1 MIKNILA
8 LIALFNLLGCSPN
21 HHKMQT
27 LQNFKTEQIRT
38 FSSKYLVT
46 NYSISK
52 GDYKTVNE
60 ILNKD
65 LHKDEFLKYKFFSNL
80 VSGNFSNA
88 NKVSNL
94 IINEKKQNDLYLIPT
109 YILNIKNNKFEENHK
124 ISSDNEI
131 LFSLKKVDN
140 LINLWSQIKANK
152 HNFDLNESLN
162 NTSLHELIILENFY
176 DNNKLKKIA
185 DFIFNNQLLN
195 QNDYLFLAGFYF
207 RLNDLEKFNEE
218 LTKSNRNLYR
228 LKFELTIQML
238 QENISRIV
246 LKNKIIISEKEIE
259 KYYEKNIGSIK
270 KQNLIRMLSMSA
282 KDKEFIDE
290 IIDIFNNREDTL
302 DVKLAKLAER
312 GYIKD
317 KPKDLGYVNPK
328 ELSSTI
334 YDEIINSKIEEVV
347 GPIKIQDEASFFII
361 LDKTYSDASFLLARE
376 DIKNTIYKNKSI
388 KLLDSWFS
396 DLRKSMYIS
405 QRL

>member
-1 MIKNILA
+1 MKMKFKYFSFFLILVFFTLATSCKSNTKIIEGIVGVVNNEIILLTELDNHIIQSQKDTNLDKDKNQFLKELMDLKILE
-8 LIALFNLLGCSPN
+8 IQG
-21 HHKMQT
+21 KRMG
-27 LQNFKTEQIRT
+27 II
-38 FSSKYLVT
+38 VT
-46 NYSISK
+46 NEKLEEIIS
-52 GDYKTVNE
+52 E
-60 ILNKD
+60 I
-65 LHKDEFLKYKFFSNL
+65 
-80 VSGNFSNA
+80 
-88 NKVSNL
+88 
-94 IINEKKQNDLYLIPT
+94 
-109 YILNIKNNKFEENHK
+109 IKNNGE
-124 ISSDNEI
+124 
-131 LFSLKKVDN
+131 
-140 LINLWSQIKANK
+140 
-152 HNFDLNESLN
+152 
-162 NTSLHELIILENFY
+162 
-176 DNNKLKKIA
+176 
-185 DFIFNNQLLN
+185 
-195 QNDYLFLAGFYF
+195 
-207 RLNDLEKFNEE
+207 EKFNEE

-270 KQNLIRMLSMSA
+270 KQNLIKMLSMSA

-290 IIDIFNNREDTL
+290 ILDIFNNHEDSL
-302 DVKLAKLAER
+302 DVKLAKLVER

>member
-1 MIKNILA
+1 MKMKFKYFSFFLILVFFTLATSCKSNTKIIEGIVGVVNNEIILLSELDNHIIQSQKDTNLDKDKNQFLKELMDLKILE
-8 LIALFNLLGCSPN
+8 IQG
-21 HHKMQT
+21 KRMG
-27 LQNFKTEQIRT
+27 II
-38 FSSKYLVT
+38 VT
-46 NYSISK
+46 NEKLEEIIS
-52 GDYKTVNE
+52 E
-60 ILNKD
+60 I
-65 LHKDEFLKYKFFSNL
+65 
-80 VSGNFSNA
+80 
-88 NKVSNL
+88 
-94 IINEKKQNDLYLIPT
+94 
-109 YILNIKNNKFEENHK
+109 IKNNGE
-124 ISSDNEI
+124 
-131 LFSLKKVDN
+131 
-140 LINLWSQIKANK
+140 
-152 HNFDLNESLN
+152 
-162 NTSLHELIILENFY
+162 
-176 DNNKLKKIA
+176 
-185 DFIFNNQLLN
+185 
-195 QNDYLFLAGFYF
+195 
-207 RLNDLEKFNEE
+207 EKFNEE

-270 KQNLIRMLSMSA
+270 KQNLIKMLSMSA

-290 IIDIFNNREDTL
+290 ILDIFNNREDSL
-302 DVKLAKLAER
+302 DVKLAKLVER

-334 YDEIINSKIEEVV
+334 YDEVISSKIGEVV

>member
-1 MIKNILA
+1 MKMKFKYFSFFLILVFFTLATSCKSNTKIIEGIVGVVNNEIILLTELDNHIIQSQKNTNLDKDKNQFLKELMDLKILE
-8 LIALFNLLGCSPN
+8 IQGK
-21 HHKMQT
+21 KMG
-27 LQNFKTEQIRT
+27 II
-38 FSSKYLVT
+38 VT
-46 NYSISK
+46 NEKLEEIIS
-52 GDYKTVNE
+52 E
-60 ILNKD
+60 I
-65 LHKDEFLKYKFFSNL
+65 
-80 VSGNFSNA
+80 
-88 NKVSNL
+88 
-94 IINEKKQNDLYLIPT
+94 
-109 YILNIKNNKFEENHK
+109 IKNNGE
-124 ISSDNEI
+124 
-131 LFSLKKVDN
+131 
-140 LINLWSQIKANK
+140 
-152 HNFDLNESLN
+152 
-162 NTSLHELIILENFY
+162 
-176 DNNKLKKIA
+176 
-185 DFIFNNQLLN
+185 
-195 QNDYLFLAGFYF
+195 
-207 RLNDLEKFNEE
+207 EKFNEE

-270 KQNLIRMLSMSA
+270 KQNLIKMLSMSA

-290 IIDIFNNREDTL
+290 ILDIFNNREDTL
-302 DVKLAKLAER
+302 DVKLAKLVER

-334 YDEIINSKIEEVV
+334 YDEIINSKIGEVV

>member
-1 MIKNILA
+1 MKMKFKYFSFLILVFFTLATSCKSNTKIIEGIVGVVNNEIILLTELDNHIIQSQKDTNLDKDKNQFLKELMDLKILE
-8 LIALFNLLGCSPN
+8 IQG
-21 HHKMQT
+21 KRMG
-27 LQNFKTEQIRT
+27 II
-38 FSSKYLVT
+38 VT
-46 NYSISK
+46 NEKLEEIIS
-52 GDYKTVNE
+52 E
-60 ILNKD
+60 I
-65 LHKDEFLKYKFFSNL
+65 
-80 VSGNFSNA
+80 
-88 NKVSNL
+88 
-94 IINEKKQNDLYLIPT
+94 
-109 YILNIKNNKFEENHK
+109 IKNNGE
-124 ISSDNEI
+124 
-131 LFSLKKVDN
+131 
-140 LINLWSQIKANK
+140 
-152 HNFDLNESLN
+152 
-162 NTSLHELIILENFY
+162 
-176 DNNKLKKIA
+176 
-185 DFIFNNQLLN
+185 
-195 QNDYLFLAGFYF
+195 
-207 RLNDLEKFNEE
+207 EKFNEE

-270 KQNLIRMLSMSA
+270 KQNLIKMLSMSA

-290 IIDIFNNREDTL
+290 ILDIFNNREDSL
-302 DVKLAKLAER
+302 DVKLAKLVER

-334 YDEIINSKIEEVV
+334 YDEVISSKIGEVV

>member
-1 MIKNILA
+1 MKMKFRYFSFFLILVFFTLATSCKSNTKIIEGIVGVVNDEIILLTELDNHIIQSQKNTNLDKDKNQFLKELMDLKILE
-8 LIALFNLLGCSPN
+8 IQG
-21 HHKMQT
+21 KRMG
-27 LQNFKTEQIRT
+27 II
-38 FSSKYLVT
+38 VT
-46 NYSISK
+46 NEKLEEIIS
-52 GDYKTVNE
+52 E
-60 ILNKD
+60 I
-65 LHKDEFLKYKFFSNL
+65 
-80 VSGNFSNA
+80 
-88 NKVSNL
+88 
-94 IINEKKQNDLYLIPT
+94 
-109 YILNIKNNKFEENHK
+109 IKNNGE
-124 ISSDNEI
+124 
-131 LFSLKKVDN
+131 
-140 LINLWSQIKANK
+140 
-152 HNFDLNESLN
+152 
-162 NTSLHELIILENFY
+162 
-176 DNNKLKKIA
+176 
-185 DFIFNNQLLN
+185 
-195 QNDYLFLAGFYF
+195 
-207 RLNDLEKFNEE
+207 EKFNEE

-290 IIDIFNNREDTL
+290 IIDIFNNREDSL
-302 DVKLAKLAER
+302 DVKLAKLVER

>member
-1 MIKNILA
+1 MKMKFKYFSFFLILVFFTLATSCKSNTKIIEGIVGVVNNEIILLTELNNHIIQSQKDTNLDKDKNQFLKELMDLKILE
-8 LIALFNLLGCSPN
+8 IQG
-21 HHKMQT
+21 KRMG
-27 LQNFKTEQIRT
+27 II
-38 FSSKYLVT
+38 VT
-46 NYSISK
+46 NEKLEEIIS
-52 GDYKTVNE
+52 E
-60 ILNKD
+60 I
-65 LHKDEFLKYKFFSNL
+65 
-80 VSGNFSNA
+80 
-88 NKVSNL
+88 
-94 IINEKKQNDLYLIPT
+94 
-109 YILNIKNNKFEENHK
+109 IKNNGE
-124 ISSDNEI
+124 
-131 LFSLKKVDN
+131 
-140 LINLWSQIKANK
+140 
-152 HNFDLNESLN
+152 
-162 NTSLHELIILENFY
+162 
-176 DNNKLKKIA
+176 
-185 DFIFNNQLLN
+185 
-195 QNDYLFLAGFYF
+195 
-207 RLNDLEKFNEE
+207 EKFNEE

-290 IIDIFNNREDTL
+290 ILDIFNNREDSL
-302 DVKLAKLAER
+302 DVKLAKLVER
-312 GYIKD
+312 GYIKE

-334 YDEIINSKIEEVV
+334 YDEVISSKIGEVV

>member
-1 MIKNILA
+1 MKMKFKYFSFFLILVFFTLATSCKSNTKIIEGIVGVVNNEIILLTELDNHIIQSQKDTNLDKDKNQFLKELMDLKILE
-8 LIALFNLLGCSPN
+8 IQG
-21 HHKMQT
+21 KRMG
-27 LQNFKTEQIRT
+27 II
-38 FSSKYLVT
+38 VT
-46 NYSISK
+46 NEKLEEIIS
-52 GDYKTVNE
+52 E
-60 ILNKD
+60 I
-65 LHKDEFLKYKFFSNL
+65 
-80 VSGNFSNA
+80 
-88 NKVSNL
+88 
-94 IINEKKQNDLYLIPT
+94 
-109 YILNIKNNKFEENHK
+109 IKNNGE
-124 ISSDNEI
+124 
-131 LFSLKKVDN
+131 
-140 LINLWSQIKANK
+140 
-152 HNFDLNESLN
+152 
-162 NTSLHELIILENFY
+162 
-176 DNNKLKKIA
+176 
-185 DFIFNNQLLN
+185 
-195 QNDYLFLAGFYF
+195 
-207 RLNDLEKFNEE
+207 EKFNEE

-270 KQNLIRMLSMSA
+270 KQNLIKMLSMSA

-290 IIDIFNNREDTL
+290 ILDIFNNREDSL
-302 DVKLAKLAER
+302 DVKLAKLVER

-334 YDEIINSKIEEVV
+334 YDEVISSKIGEVV

>member
-1 MIKNILA
+1 MKFKYFSFFLILVFFTLATSCKSNTKIIEGIVGVVNNEIILLTELDNHIIQSQKDTNLDKDKNQFLKELMDLKILE
-8 LIALFNLLGCSPN
+8 IQG
-21 HHKMQT
+21 KRMG
-27 LQNFKTEQIRT
+27 II
-38 FSSKYLVT
+38 VT
-46 NYSISK
+46 NEKLEEIIS
-52 GDYKTVNE
+52 E
-60 ILNKD
+60 I
-65 LHKDEFLKYKFFSNL
+65 
-80 VSGNFSNA
+80 
-88 NKVSNL
+88 
-94 IINEKKQNDLYLIPT
+94 
-109 YILNIKNNKFEENHK
+109 IKNNGE
-124 ISSDNEI
+124 
-131 LFSLKKVDN
+131 
-140 LINLWSQIKANK
+140 
-152 HNFDLNESLN
+152 
-162 NTSLHELIILENFY
+162 
-176 DNNKLKKIA
+176 
-185 DFIFNNQLLN
+185 
-195 QNDYLFLAGFYF
+195 
-207 RLNDLEKFNEE
+207 EKFNEE

-270 KQNLIRMLSMSA
+270 KQNLIKMLSMSA

-290 IIDIFNNREDTL
+290 ILDIFNNREDSL
-302 DVKLAKLAER
+302 DVKLAKLVER

-334 YDEIINSKIEEVV
+334 YDEVISSKIGEVV

>member
-1 MIKNILA
+1 MKFRYFKFFLILVFFTLATSCKSNTKIIEGIVGVINDEIILLTELDNHIIQSQKNTNLDKDKNQFLKELMDLKILE
-8 LIALFNLLGCSPN
+8 IQGK
-21 HHKMQT
+21 KMG
-27 LQNFKTEQIRT
+27 II
-38 FSSKYLVT
+38 VT
-46 NYSISK
+46 NEKLEEIIS
-52 GDYKTVNE
+52 E
-60 ILNKD
+60 I
-65 LHKDEFLKYKFFSNL
+65 
-80 VSGNFSNA
+80 
-88 NKVSNL
+88 
-94 IINEKKQNDLYLIPT
+94 
-109 YILNIKNNKFEENHK
+109 IKNNGE
-124 ISSDNEI
+124 
-131 LFSLKKVDN
+131 
-140 LINLWSQIKANK
+140 
-152 HNFDLNESLN
+152 
-162 NTSLHELIILENFY
+162 
-176 DNNKLKKIA
+176 
-185 DFIFNNQLLN
+185 
-195 QNDYLFLAGFYF
+195 
-207 RLNDLEKFNEE
+207 EKFNEE

-290 IIDIFNNREDTL
+290 ILDIFNNREDTL

>member
-1 MIKNILA
+1 MKMKFRYFSFFLILVFFTLATSCKSNTKIIEGIVGVVNNEIILLTELDNHIIQSKKDTNLDKDKNQFLKELMDLKILE
-8 LIALFNLLGCSPN
+8 IQGK
-21 HHKMQT
+21 KMG
-27 LQNFKTEQIRT
+27 II
-38 FSSKYLVT
+38 VT
-46 NYSISK
+46 NEKLEEIIS
-52 GDYKTVNE
+52 E
-60 ILNKD
+60 I
-65 LHKDEFLKYKFFSNL
+65 
-80 VSGNFSNA
+80 
-88 NKVSNL
+88 
-94 IINEKKQNDLYLIPT
+94 
-109 YILNIKNNKFEENHK
+109 IKNNGE
-124 ISSDNEI
+124 
-131 LFSLKKVDN
+131 
-140 LINLWSQIKANK
+140 
-152 HNFDLNESLN
+152 
-162 NTSLHELIILENFY
+162 
-176 DNNKLKKIA
+176 
-185 DFIFNNQLLN
+185 
-195 QNDYLFLAGFYF
+195 
-207 RLNDLEKFNEE
+207 EKFNEE

-270 KQNLIRMLSMSA
+270 KQNLIKMLSMSA

-290 IIDIFNNREDTL
+290 ILDIFNNREDSL
-302 DVKLAKLAER
+302 DVKLAKLVER

-334 YDEIINSKIEEVV
+334 YDEVISSKIGEVV

>member
-1 MIKNILA
+1 MKMKFRYFSFFLILV
-8 LIALFNLLGCSPN
+8 FF
-21 HHKMQT
+21 T
-27 LQNFKTEQIRT
+27 
-38 FSSKYLVT
+38 LVT
-46 NYSISK
+46 SCKSNTKIIE
-52 GDYKTVNE
+52 GIVGVVNDE
-60 ILNKD
+60 IILLTELDNHIIQSQKNTNLDKD
-65 LHKDEFLKYKFFSNL
+65 KNQFLKELMDLKIL
-80 VSGNFSNA
+80 EIQG
-88 NKVSNL
+88 KRMG
-94 IINEKKQNDLYLIPT
+94 IIVTNEKLEEI
-109 YILNIKNNKFEENHK
+109 ISEIIKNNGE
-124 ISSDNEI
+124 
-131 LFSLKKVDN
+131 
-140 LINLWSQIKANK
+140 
-152 HNFDLNESLN
+152 
-162 NTSLHELIILENFY
+162 
-176 DNNKLKKIA
+176 
-185 DFIFNNQLLN
+185 
-195 QNDYLFLAGFYF
+195 
-207 RLNDLEKFNEE
+207 EKFNEE

-290 IIDIFNNREDTL
+290 ILDIFNNREDTL

>member
-1 MIKNILA
+1 MKMKFRYFSFFLILVFFTLATSCKSNTKIIEGIVGVVNDEIILLTELDNHIIQSQKNTNLDKDKNQFLKELMDLKILE
-8 LIALFNLLGCSPN
+8 IQGK
-21 HHKMQT
+21 KMG
-27 LQNFKTEQIRT
+27 II
-38 FSSKYLVT
+38 VT
-46 NYSISK
+46 NEKLEEIIS
-52 GDYKTVNE
+52 E
-60 ILNKD
+60 I
-65 LHKDEFLKYKFFSNL
+65 
-80 VSGNFSNA
+80 
-88 NKVSNL
+88 
-94 IINEKKQNDLYLIPT
+94 
-109 YILNIKNNKFEENHK
+109 IKNNGE
-124 ISSDNEI
+124 
-131 LFSLKKVDN
+131 
-140 LINLWSQIKANK
+140 
-152 HNFDLNESLN
+152 
-162 NTSLHELIILENFY
+162 
-176 DNNKLKKIA
+176 
-185 DFIFNNQLLN
+185 
-195 QNDYLFLAGFYF
+195 
-207 RLNDLEKFNEE
+207 EKFNEE

-270 KQNLIRMLSMSA
+270 KQNLIRMLSISA

>member
-1 MIKNILA
+1 MKMKFRYFSFFLILVFFTLATSCKSNTKIIEGIVGVVNDEIILLTELDNHIIQSQKDTNLDKDKNQFLKELMDLKILE
-8 LIALFNLLGCSPN
+8 IQG
-21 HHKMQT
+21 KRMG
-27 LQNFKTEQIRT
+27 II
-38 FSSKYLVT
+38 VT
-46 NYSISK
+46 NEKLEEIIS
-52 GDYKTVNE
+52 E
-60 ILNKD
+60 I
-65 LHKDEFLKYKFFSNL
+65 
-80 VSGNFSNA
+80 
-88 NKVSNL
+88 
-94 IINEKKQNDLYLIPT
+94 
-109 YILNIKNNKFEENHK
+109 IKNNGE
-124 ISSDNEI
+124 
-131 LFSLKKVDN
+131 
-140 LINLWSQIKANK
+140 
-152 HNFDLNESLN
+152 
-162 NTSLHELIILENFY
+162 
-176 DNNKLKKIA
+176 
-185 DFIFNNQLLN
+185 
-195 QNDYLFLAGFYF
+195 
-207 RLNDLEKFNEE
+207 EKFNEE

-270 KQNLIRMLSMSA
+270 KQNLIRMLSISA

-290 IIDIFNNREDTL
+290 ILDIFNNREDTL
-302 DVKLAKLAER
+302 DVKLAKLVER

-334 YDEIINSKIEEVV
+334 YDEVISSKIGEVV

>member
-1 MIKNILA
+1 MKMKFRYFSFFLILVFFTLATSCKSNTKIIEGIVGVVNDEIILLTELDNHIIQSQKDTNLDKDKNQFLKELMDLKILE
-8 LIALFNLLGCSPN
+8 IQGK
-21 HHKMQT
+21 KMG
-27 LQNFKTEQIRT
+27 II
-38 FSSKYLVT
+38 VT
-46 NYSISK
+46 NEKLEEIIS
-52 GDYKTVNE
+52 E
-60 ILNKD
+60 I
-65 LHKDEFLKYKFFSNL
+65 
-80 VSGNFSNA
+80 
-88 NKVSNL
+88 
-94 IINEKKQNDLYLIPT
+94 
-109 YILNIKNNKFEENHK
+109 IKNNGE
-124 ISSDNEI
+124 
-131 LFSLKKVDN
+131 
-140 LINLWSQIKANK
+140 
-152 HNFDLNESLN
+152 
-162 NTSLHELIILENFY
+162 
-176 DNNKLKKIA
+176 
-185 DFIFNNQLLN
+185 
-195 QNDYLFLAGFYF
+195 
-207 RLNDLEKFNEE
+207 EKFNEE

-270 KQNLIRMLSMSA
+270 KQNLIKMLSMSA

-290 IIDIFNNREDTL
+290 ILDIFNNREDSL
-302 DVKLAKLAER
+302 DVKLAKLVER

>member
-1 MIKNILA
+1 MKMKFRYFSFFLILVFFTLATSCKSNTKIIEGIVGVVNNEIILLTELDNHIIQSQKDTNLDKDKNQFLKELMDLKILE
-8 LIALFNLLGCSPN
+8 IQGK
-21 HHKMQT
+21 KMG
-27 LQNFKTEQIRT
+27 II
-38 FSSKYLVT
+38 VT
-46 NYSISK
+46 NEKLEEIIS
-52 GDYKTVNE
+52 E
-60 ILNKD
+60 I
-65 LHKDEFLKYKFFSNL
+65 
-80 VSGNFSNA
+80 
-88 NKVSNL
+88 
-94 IINEKKQNDLYLIPT
+94 
-109 YILNIKNNKFEENHK
+109 IKNNGE
-124 ISSDNEI
+124 
-131 LFSLKKVDN
+131 
-140 LINLWSQIKANK
+140 
-152 HNFDLNESLN
+152 
-162 NTSLHELIILENFY
+162 
-176 DNNKLKKIA
+176 
-185 DFIFNNQLLN
+185 
-195 QNDYLFLAGFYF
+195 
-207 RLNDLEKFNEE
+207 EKFNEE

-270 KQNLIRMLSMSA
+270 KQNLIKMLSMSA

-290 IIDIFNNREDTL
+290 ILDIFNNREDSL
-302 DVKLAKLAER
+302 DVKLAKLVER

-334 YDEIINSKIEEVV
+334 YDEIINSKIGEVV

>member
-1 MIKNILA
+1 MKMKFKYFSFFLILVFFTLATSCKSNTKIIEGIVGVVNNEIILLTELDNHIIESQKDTNLDKDKNQFLKELMDLKILE
-8 LIALFNLLGCSPN
+8 IQG
-21 HHKMQT
+21 KRMG
-27 LQNFKTEQIRT
+27 II
-38 FSSKYLVT
+38 VT
-46 NYSISK
+46 NEKLEEIIS
-52 GDYKTVNE
+52 E
-60 ILNKD
+60 I
-65 LHKDEFLKYKFFSNL
+65 
-80 VSGNFSNA
+80 
-88 NKVSNL
+88 
-94 IINEKKQNDLYLIPT
+94 
-109 YILNIKNNKFEENHK
+109 IKNNGE
-124 ISSDNEI
+124 
-131 LFSLKKVDN
+131 
-140 LINLWSQIKANK
+140 
-152 HNFDLNESLN
+152 
-162 NTSLHELIILENFY
+162 
-176 DNNKLKKIA
+176 
-185 DFIFNNQLLN
+185 
-195 QNDYLFLAGFYF
+195 
-207 RLNDLEKFNEE
+207 EKFNEE

-270 KQNLIRMLSMSA
+270 KQNLIKMLSMSA

-290 IIDIFNNREDTL
+290 ILDIFNNREDSL
-302 DVKLAKLAER
+302 DVKLAKLVER

-334 YDEIINSKIEEVV
+334 YDEVISSKIGEVV

>member
-1 MIKNILA
+1 MKFRYFSFFLILVFFTLANSCKSNTKIIEGIVGVINDEIILLTELDNHIIQSQKNTNLDKDKNQFLKELMDLKILE
-8 LIALFNLLGCSPN
+8 IQGK
-21 HHKMQT
+21 KMG
-27 LQNFKTEQIRT
+27 II
-38 FSSKYLVT
+38 VT
-46 NYSISK
+46 NEKLEEIIS
-52 GDYKTVNE
+52 E
-60 ILNKD
+60 I
-65 LHKDEFLKYKFFSNL
+65 
-80 VSGNFSNA
+80 
-88 NKVSNL
+88 
-94 IINEKKQNDLYLIPT
+94 
-109 YILNIKNNKFEENHK
+109 IKNNGE
-124 ISSDNEI
+124 
-131 LFSLKKVDN
+131 
-140 LINLWSQIKANK
+140 
-152 HNFDLNESLN
+152 
-162 NTSLHELIILENFY
+162 
-176 DNNKLKKIA
+176 
-185 DFIFNNQLLN
+185 
-195 QNDYLFLAGFYF
+195 
-207 RLNDLEKFNEE
+207 EKFNEE

-270 KQNLIRMLSMSA
+270 KQNLIKMLSMSA

-290 IIDIFNNREDTL
+290 ILDIFNNREDSL
-302 DVKLAKLAER
+302 DVKLAKLVER

>member
-1 MIKNILA
+1 MKMRFRYFSFFLILVFFTLATSCKSNTKIIEGIVGVVNDEIILLTELDNHIIQSQKNTNLDKDKNQFLKELMDLKILE
-8 LIALFNLLGCSPN
+8 IQGK
-21 HHKMQT
+21 KMG
-27 LQNFKTEQIRT
+27 II
-38 FSSKYLVT
+38 VT
-46 NYSISK
+46 NEKLEEIIS
-52 GDYKTVNE
+52 E
-60 ILNKD
+60 I
-65 LHKDEFLKYKFFSNL
+65 
-80 VSGNFSNA
+80 
-88 NKVSNL
+88 
-94 IINEKKQNDLYLIPT
+94 
-109 YILNIKNNKFEENHK
+109 IKNNGE
-124 ISSDNEI
+124 
-131 LFSLKKVDN
+131 
-140 LINLWSQIKANK
+140 
-152 HNFDLNESLN
+152 
-162 NTSLHELIILENFY
+162 
-176 DNNKLKKIA
+176 
-185 DFIFNNQLLN
+185 
-195 QNDYLFLAGFYF
+195 
-207 RLNDLEKFNEE
+207 EKFNEE

-270 KQNLIRMLSMSA
+270 KQNLIKMLSMSA

-290 IIDIFNNREDTL
+290 ILDIFNNREDTL
-302 DVKLAKLAER
+302 DVKLVKLAER

-334 YDEIINSKIEEVV
+334 YDEIINSKIGEVV

>member
-1 MIKNILA
+1 MKMKFKYFSFFLILVFFTLATSCKSNTKIIEGIVGVVNNEIILLTELDNHIIQSQKDTNLDKDKNQFLKELMDLKILE
-8 LIALFNLLGCSPN
+8 IQGK
-21 HHKMQT
+21 KMG
-27 LQNFKTEQIRT
+27 II
-38 FSSKYLVT
+38 VT
-46 NYSISK
+46 NEKLEEIIS
-52 GDYKTVNE
+52 E
-60 ILNKD
+60 I
-65 LHKDEFLKYKFFSNL
+65 
-80 VSGNFSNA
+80 
-88 NKVSNL
+88 
-94 IINEKKQNDLYLIPT
+94 
-109 YILNIKNNKFEENHK
+109 IKNNGE
-124 ISSDNEI
+124 
-131 LFSLKKVDN
+131 
-140 LINLWSQIKANK
+140 
-152 HNFDLNESLN
+152 
-162 NTSLHELIILENFY
+162 
-176 DNNKLKKIA
+176 
-185 DFIFNNQLLN
+185 
-195 QNDYLFLAGFYF
+195 
-207 RLNDLEKFNEE
+207 EKFNEE

-270 KQNLIRMLSMSA
+270 KQNLIKMLSMSA

-290 IIDIFNNREDTL
+290 ILDIFNNREDSL
-302 DVKLAKLAER
+302 DVKLAKLVER